1 MSSRR
6 GTGLYGMTSS
16 HRFRAVLEL
25 AGRTATGV
33 TVPPEVVEAL
43 GGGRQPLVHVTLGEH
58 RYRSKVAVRGG
69 EFKVPVSAENRAAA
83 GVQAGDEVDVE
94 LALDTEPRELEVP
107 PDLGAALDAV
117 PAARASFDALSYSRR
132 RWFVLDVDG
141 AKTDATRQRRI
152 EKHVAALGLDQR
164 DDQ

>member
-1 MSSRR
+1 
-6 GTGLYGMTSS
+6 MTNP

-43 GGGRQPLVHVTLGEH
+43 GGGRQPLVHVTLGDH

-69 EFKVPVSAENRAAA
+69 AYKIPVSAENRGAA
-83 GVQAGDEVDVE
+83 GVEAGDEVDVTV
-94 LALDTEPRELEVP
+94 ALDTEPRELDVP
-107 PDLGAALDAV
+107 ADLGAALDAV
-117 PAARASFDALSYSRR
+117 PAARARFDALSYSRR
-132 RWFVLDVDG
+132 RWFVLDVEG

-152 EKHVAALGLDQR
+152 EKHVAALALDER

>member
-1 MSSRR
+1 
-6 GTGLYGMTSS
+6 MTNP

-43 GGGRQPLVHVTLGEH
+43 GGGRQPLVHVTLGDH

-69 EFKVPVSAENRAAA
+69 AYKIPVSAENRAAA
-83 GVQAGDEVDVE
+83 GVEAGDEVDVTV
-94 LALDTEPRELEVP
+94 ALDTEPRELDVP
-107 PDLGAALDAV
+107 ADLGAALDAV
-117 PAARASFDALSYSRR
+117 PAARARFDALSYSRR
-132 RWFVLDVDG
+132 QWFVLDVER
-141 AKTDATRQRRI
+141 AKADATRQRRI
-152 EKHVAALGLDQR
+152 EKHVAALALDER